1 MNSTEAKMGGAFS
14 EINKAMGYL
23 AVGNLDS
30 EIDVEK
36 LEGGYKELTD
46 SVNDIIIA
54 LRTSMNRVKGAVEG
68 LAHGDLDV
76 DIDSSDM
83 EGAYE
88 ELASQVNQSIFNVN
102 MALSEIQEL
111 GQNLKNGNFNEV
123 SEIGEEMP
131 GIYGDIVG
139 DINIAI
145 EQISEKI

>member
-1 MNSTEAKMGGAFS
+1 MNS
-14 EINKAMGYL
+14 
-23 AVGNLDS
+23 V
-30 EIDVEK
+30 
-36 LEGGYKELTD
+36 KE
-46 SVNDIIIA
+46 
-54 LRTSMNRVKGAVEG
+54 AVEG

-111 GQNLKNGNFNEV
+111 GQNLKNGNFNEI

-139 DINIAI
+139 DINTAI
-145 EQISEKI
+145 EQISEDIKNLKGSAEELDEAADLIADSSQELNTTAENVSDSV